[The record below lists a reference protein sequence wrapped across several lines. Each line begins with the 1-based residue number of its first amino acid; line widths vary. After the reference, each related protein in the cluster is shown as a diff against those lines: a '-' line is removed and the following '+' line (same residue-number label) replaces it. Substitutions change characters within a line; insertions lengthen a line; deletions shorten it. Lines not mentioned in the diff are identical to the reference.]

1 MDNFFEWL
9 LESSLLVLMILGIR
23 KIFTGKIRYAGIYIL
38 WLIVLFRFL
47 IPVNLIST
55 PLSVG
60 NVISGA
66 VSSWKESNT
75 ADVHGGAAGFSGTAL
90 MQESAADAQIQDSG
104 VVSER
109 EDTNRPELENDRSAG
124 LSGIDAW
131 NVVGIVR
138 RIISG
143 ALFLC
148 LIFSNL
154 RLMRKLRRDRVLY
167 GSRGRV
173 KIYMVPEIK
182 SPCLYG
188 FVNPAVYLPKMSASG
203 GAPWTDEDGMKQIIM
218 HECVHYKHGD
228 HIWSMLCMVLVSV
241 YWYDPFLWLAVGCF
255 KKDAEL
261 FCDETVIGMLGEKKR
276 FSYGRLLLSMAGDT
290 GWGDFRYSM
299 VPMSRRGKEM
309 KRRICAISAKKHYT
323 KRALLPLVFAVALA
337 FGLTCST
344 GFAPFAKKE
353 TPEVSPMAWMQE
365 RNTALFLNTELL
377 AFESGERQPQQTE
390 MTGLKQDALSH
401 HESCRETFGRY
412 INIFTGAVNTGDTAR
427 LNEVLAAGSE
437 VFEQQS
443 AIVENYHKRGIHEK
457 VISCSVTAM
466 NDVGFGQV
474 EIQSKEKIR
483 VYYKDG
489 KSKIVRQKYRYT
501 CEERDGNWMI
511 TKMDEVLPS

>member
-66 VSSWKESNT
+66 VSSWRESNT
-75 ADVHGGAAGFSGTAL
+75 ADVYSGAAGFSGTAL
-90 MQESAADAQIQDSG
+90 TQESEKDAHTQDFGAGSG
-104 VVSER
+104 KKDTSRLQSEQ
-109 EDTNRPELENDRSAG
+109 DRSKG
-124 LSGIDAW
+124 MSHTDVWNILGIGRW
-131 NVVGIVR
+131 L
-138 RIISG
+138 ISG

-148 LIFSNL
+148 LLFSNL
-154 RLMRKLRRDRVLY
+154 RLMRTLKRDRVLY

-173 KIYMVPEIK
+173 KIYMVPHIK

-188 FVNPAVYLPKMSASG
+188 FAIPAVYLPNMSAAG

-218 HECVHYKHGD
+218 HECVHYRHGD

-323 KRALLPLVFAVALA
+323 KRALLPLVFAVAIA

-353 TPEVSPMAWMQE
+353 TAQVSSTVWPQA
-365 RNTALFLNTELL
+365 RDLALFQNAQSLVP
-377 AFESGERQPQQTE
+377 ADGEQQFPVAGQ
-390 MTGLKQDALSH
+390 MGLQDASSY
-401 HESCRETFGRY
+401 HESCQETFGRY
-412 INIFTGAVNTGDTAR
+412 ISIFTEAVNAGDPAR
-427 LNEVLAAGSE
+427 LNEVLAEGSE
-437 VFEQQS
+437 VYEQQS
-443 AIVENYHKRGIHEK
+443 AIVANYHKRGIREK

-466 NDVGFGQV
+466 NDVGFRQV

-501 CEERDGNWMI
+501 CEERGGNCMI
-511 TKMDEVLPS
+511 TQMDEIPA

>member
-23 KIFTGKIRYAGIYIL
+23 KLFTGKIRYAGIYIL

-66 VSSWKESNT
+66 VSSWKESNA
-75 ADVHGGAAGFSGTAL
+75 ADVHGGADGFSGTAL
-90 MQESAADAQIQDSG
+90 MQESVADARIQDSG
-104 VVSER
+104 VGSER
-109 EDTNRPELENDRSAG
+109 KDTNCPEPENDRSEG
-124 LSGIDAW
+124 ISGTDAW
-131 NVVGIVR
+131 NVLGIGRWFV
-138 RIISG
+138 SG

-148 LIFSNL
+148 FLFSNL
-154 RLMRKLRRDRVLY
+154 HLMRALRRDRAEY

-173 KIYMVPEIK
+173 KIYMATKIK

-188 FVNPAVYLPKMSASG
+188 FINPAVYLPKMSTAG

-255 KKDAEL
+255 KKDAEM

-290 GWGDFRYSM
+290 GRGDFRYSM
-299 VPMSRRGKEM
+299 VWMGRRGKEM

-323 KRALLPLVFAVALA
+323 KRALLPLVFAVAIA

-353 TPEVSPMAWMQE
+353 TAEIPSMAWLQE
-365 RNTALFLNTELL
+365 RNTAFFHNTERL
-377 AFESGERQPQQTE
+377 AFESGEPELSQTE
-390 MTGLKQDALSH
+390 MTGLQDASSY
-401 HESCRETFGRY
+401 HEACREVFGRY
-412 INIFTGAVNTGDTAR
+412 INIFTGAVNTGNPAR
-427 LNEVLAAGSE
+427 LSEVLAADSE
-437 VFEQQS
+437 VYEQQS
-443 AIVENYHKRGIHEK
+443 SIVENYYKRGIHEK
-457 VISCSVTAM
+457 VISCSVTAL
-466 NDVGFGQV
+466 NDAGFRQV

-501 CEERDGNWMI
+501 CEERDGRWMI
-511 TKMDEVLPS
+511 TKMDEVLPQ